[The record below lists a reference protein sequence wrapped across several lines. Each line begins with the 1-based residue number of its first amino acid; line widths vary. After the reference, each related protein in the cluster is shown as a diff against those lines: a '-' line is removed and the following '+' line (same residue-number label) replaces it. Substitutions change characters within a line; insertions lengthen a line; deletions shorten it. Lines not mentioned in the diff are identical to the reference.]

1 PGGFGERGTEGKI
14 RAIEYCRTRD
24 IPFLGICYG
33 LQLSI
38 VEISRHLLNLEGAH
52 STECDPKTPHPVI
65 DLLPEQ
71 KGLTDIGG
79 TMRLGSLPVR
89 IKPGTMAHRLYG
101 SELIHER
108 HRHRWEVNPAYWKML
123 EEAGVVFSGWSP
135 DGERIEIIELPRN
148 LFFMAT
154 QFHPEFKSRPWSPSP
169 PYYGFVKASLENKLK
184 EREKGSN
191 DK

>member
-1 PGGFGERGTEGKI
+1 
-14 RAIEYCRTRD
+14 
-24 IPFLGICYG
+24 
-33 LQLSI
+33 
-38 VEISRHLLNLEGAH
+38 
-52 STECDPKTPHPVI
+52 
-65 DLLPEQ
+65 
-71 KGLTDIGG
+71 
-79 TMRLGSLPVR
+79 MRLGSLPVR